1 MADSKSTYITGVIED
16 RHTPPTKAR
25 YQSCF
30 MADSKNRKKKL
41 RLAFYCA
48 AVLFAPVPVVDFAC
62 ASTVYDTVNGSPV
75 VV

>member
-1 MADSKSTYITGVIED
+1 
-16 RHTPPTKAR
+16 
-25 YQSCF
+25 